1 MKLRATISYVRR
13 STFYSDEWV
22 TDVQDVDDLVLKF

>member
-1 MKLRATISYVRR
+1 MKLRATIINVCEVFIYR
-13 STFYSDEWV
+13 DEWV